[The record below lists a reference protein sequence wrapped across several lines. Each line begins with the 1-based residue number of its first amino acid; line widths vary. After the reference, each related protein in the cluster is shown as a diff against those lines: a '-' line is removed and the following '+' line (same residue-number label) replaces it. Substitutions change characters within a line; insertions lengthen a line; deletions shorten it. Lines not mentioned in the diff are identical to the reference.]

1 MIFADKRPNFMS
13 TLLTVFK
20 HLFSIVALFE
30 NCETSRSEGS
40 FTALLTSHHSIMP
53 LTPDCC
59 CCCCAI
65 VGIITEG
72 NVSAA
77 ASVFP
82 LLFSNDNYYTLE
94 SGSLGRPHIEPRA
107 RNPDHRDITENWLTS
122 AEMDQVILVNES
134 CFLHLTSDRSC
145 RFPFILHKLRQ
156 CIPVGRMADAG
167 A

>member
-1 MIFADKRPNFMS
+1 MKLR
-13 TLLTVFK
+13 
-20 HLFSIVALFE
+20 
-30 NCETSRSEGS
+30 EGS
-40 FTALLTSHHSIMP
+40 LTALLTSHHSIMP
-53 LTPDCC
+53 PDCC
-59 CCCCAI
+59 CCRAI

-94 SGSLGRPHIEPRA
+94 SGIPRPPPYWAACSESWSSGH
-107 RNPDHRDITENWLTS
+107 HGNWLTS

-156 CIPVGRMADAG
+156 CTPVGRMPG
-167 A
+167 AWGESFIHWFQVFCCRQLRIYSLLLRN